1 MTGPQTPS
9 PPDRAGRVIGWIGAV
24 SIAVTVVAW
33 LAHVIHYEYQITWL
47 GEYAVAED
55 ALFLL
60 GMAGI
65 VLTISVERWGPARV
79 RPAVLRLALSATVIA
94 VSLVVAE
101 FAARFVLR
109 RVLPGPGVS
118 VSVNSLGFRD
128 REIGP
133 KAPGRYRIAIIGDSF
148 TFGNGVEEPD
158 RFSNLIQGVL
168 GPQYEVLNFGHPGNN
183 LPDHLIE
190 LDLVLKLSPD
200 FVLLQ
205 LYENDFETPEMMA
218 NRPKDHRLMPLDMD
232 ERMMRSSLL
241 YRLLID
247 HWNQLQE
254 ATGLAEGYTNYM
266 ARHLRDPDSPDAVRT
281 SGMLL
286 QFIDRAQSAGVAN
299 GGVFF
304 PALYGLHPKGANYPF
319 DYLNDRVKQLYTLA
333 QTPYLDLLPS
343 FLTVKDP
350 SSLWV
355 NRFDPHP
362 NGRANHLAAVAI
374 LNKFQALWHH

>member
-1 MTGPQTPS
+1 MGSGSRAAGGVATRALS
-9 PPDRAGRVIGWIGAV
+9 DRNR
-24 SIAVTVVAW
+24 
-33 LAHVIHYEYQITWL
+33 
-47 GEYAVAED
+47 
-55 ALFLL
+55 
-60 GMAGI
+60 
-65 VLTISVERWGPARV
+65 
-79 RPAVLRLALSATVIA
+79 RLAGCRGVRSAVR
-94 VSLVVAE
+94 VAAG
-101 FAARFVLR
+101 F
-109 RVLPGPGVS
+109 PGPGPS
-118 VSVNSLGFRD
+118 VSLNSLGFRD

-133 KAPGRYRIAIIGDSF
+133 KDPGRYRIAIVGDSF

-218 NRPKDHRLMPLDMD
+218 NRPKDHRLMPLDVD

-286 QFIDRAQSAGVAN
+286 QFIER
-299 GGVFF
+299 
-304 PALYGLHPKGANYPF
+304 
-319 DYLNDRVKQLYTLA
+319 RV
-333 QTPYLDLLPS
+333 
-343 FLTVKDP
+343 
-350 SSLWV
+350 W
-355 NRFDPHP
+355 
-362 NGRANHLAAVAI
+362 
-374 LNKFQALWHH
+374 